1 MCVLCLFVRGWGED
15 WGSFFDVWF
24 LVRYISLRYCF
35 CGFLIFWRMNCGFLM
50 DFFDVFNEKNLLVK
64 NYFFVLILNLFFYFS
79 DFFFFDICVNSWNII
94 EIEGFLINCCKIN
107 IFYILDFK
115 SVGWK
120 LLFFCY
126 YLFFYEE
133 NFFIKI

>member
-1 MCVLCLFVRGWGED
+1 
-15 WGSFFDVWF
+15 
-24 LVRYISLRYCF
+24 
-35 CGFLIFWRMNCGFLM
+35 MNCGFLM

-79 DFFFFDICVNSWNII
+79 DFFIFFFLFLIFVLINLI

-115 SVGWK
+115 SVGWNLK